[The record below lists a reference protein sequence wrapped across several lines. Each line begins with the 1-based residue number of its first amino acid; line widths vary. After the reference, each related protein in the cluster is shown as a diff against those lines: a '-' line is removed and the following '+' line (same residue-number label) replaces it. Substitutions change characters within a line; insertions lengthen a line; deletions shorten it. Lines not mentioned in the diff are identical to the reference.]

1 MASISSI
8 GIGSNL
14 DVSSLLTQLMAAE
27 RKAPTARLDSAST
40 LNESRISVLG
50 TVKSALADLQT
61 ASKTLSRTT
70 TFQTRTASVGNGD
83 ALAVTASRLAQPG
96 SYAVKVDQLAQT
108 DKLATAS
115 FSNAFESVG
124 SGTLTISF
132 GSYDATGNTFTAN
145 ADQPTTSIT
154 IDSTNN
160 TLAGIRDAINAADA
174 GVTASIVGDA
184 SGQRLVI
191 AGDDSGAANAIKIAV
206 ADSDGNSTDAS
217 GLSQLAWDP
226 TAAAGSGANLSHV
239 VSAQDAK
246 FSVDGLALTSASN
259 VVGSAV
265 TGLTLT
271 LKQTTSSA
279 TTVTIERDDNQVVDA
294 LGAFVDAY
302 NSVAS
307 AVQSASGYDSE
318 QKKGAPLIGDSTILA
333 VSHRLRG
340 LLTSTLASS
349 SNSSYNSLKSVGISL
364 QKDGT
369 LTLDTEALTTALNS
383 NADAVA
389 GLFLAAGTATDSRVN
404 VALSTSETKAGTY
417 AVNVSAEASRG
428 LMTGSALGSSAPFT
442 IDSSNDSLTLSVDG
456 VSSNAITLTQGSYAS
471 GADLAAQL
479 QTRINGDAKFKA
491 SGVGVSVS
499 WDNDHLVITS
509 NRYGSASKVTAAS
522 GTAASAFGLSGASS
536 TTGTD
541 IAGSIGGVA
550 ATGSGRAL
558 IGTGDAAGLRLDI
571 SGSGTGDRGS
581 VTFTR
586 GFGDLFSSLLDDM
599 LASDGAIQLK
609 SDALSAEGTRIEDQR
624 TALEDRMTTLEERYR
639 KQFERLDVVMAQL
652 QATSNYL
659 TQQLDAWTSSSSSS
673 S

>member
-307 AVQSASGYDSE
+307 AIQSASGYDSE
-318 QKKGAPLIGDSTILA
+318 QEKGAPLIGDSTILA